1 MRQYGTGGRG
11 HGHVIDSMAC
21 AARHFGGR
29 GGQTLAARSRRKKLD
44 TGARRHHRLAVGI
57 TRESESTVREREHY
71 SVVTHTK
78 AIDHVGTHGH
88 GDLDSAASG
97 VDDFDTERL
106 RSTVGEV

>member
-1 MRQYGTGGRG
+1 
-11 HGHVIDSMAC
+11 
-21 AARHFGGR
+21 
-29 GGQTLAARSRRKKLD
+29 LAARSRRKKLD

-71 SVVTHTK
+71 SAVTHAK

-106 RSTVGEV
+106 RSTVGEGQRVNQRTGAVHRVVRLRDGLA